1 MDIEPIKLTPEQE
14 QLRGTAKCAL
24 YIECY
29 KQVVNQMR
37 EKGIK
42 FPRDERGT
50 NELGI
55 NASKLARWCA
65 FKDRATLYKNSV
77 IRDALPRDVKKI
89 GIEESLT
96 VSITEKKRDT
106 LIASKQSDINQQTQL
121 IVTLNAQIQILEKKL
136 KIEVEERDARIH
148 ELELKLATSTQSFD
162 DHMRAHAEQVR
173 NSILSGGRT
182 FDRT

>member
-1 MDIEPIKLTPEQE
+1 MDIEPIRLTPEQK
-14 QLRGTAKCAL
+14 QLRGTAKSAL
-24 YIECY
+24 YVECY
-29 KQVVNQMR
+29 KQVISQMR
-37 EKGIK
+37 EKGIR

-77 IRDALPRDVKKI
+77 IRNALPRDVKNI
-89 GIEESLT
+89 GIEDSQPR
-96 VSITEKKRDT
+96 SITKKKRDD
-106 LIASKQSDINQQTQL
+106 LVASQQCDINEQGQL
-121 IVTLNAQIQILEKKL
+121 IVTLNAQIQTLEQKL
-136 KIEVEERDARIH
+136 KIEISERDARIH
-148 ELELKLATSTQSFD
+148 ELELKLAASKQSVD
-162 DHMRAHAEQVR
+162 DHMRCHAEQVR